1 MTRIPTATR
10 RQHVEVRASQ
20 TGPKLPSLHA
30 PPRHALQRSDPGT
43 TKPRRA
49 WLSPN
54 GMERTAFHRQA
65 KGFPPG
71 PQRPGFHPRAMTAWL
86 IVGLGNPGPS
96 YSGHRHSVG
105 AMVVD
110 ELAVRAGASLRSHK
124 ARAAAAEVRLS
135 APGVGTRGGTPLGT
149 PGHRAIIAKPLT
161 FMNESGGPVAG
172 LLSFYKVPTQNLI
185 VIHDE
190 LDIPFAEV
198 RLKLGGGEGGHNGL
212 RSITKSVGTRDYL
225 RVRVG
230 IGRPPGRMDP
240 ADYVLHDF
248 SSTERSE
255 VPLLISDA
263 ADAIER
269 LVAEGL
275 VAAQQEWHSR

>member
-1 MTRIPTATR
+1 M
-10 RQHVEVRASQ
+10 
-20 TGPKLPSLHA
+20 
-30 PPRHALQRSDPGT
+30 D
-43 TKPRRA
+43 
-49 WLSPN
+49 
-54 GMERTAFHRQA
+54 
-65 KGFPPG
+65 
-71 PQRPGFHPRAMTAWL
+71 AMTAWL
-86 IVGLGNPGPS
+86 IVGLGNPGSS
-96 YSGHRHSVG
+96 YSGHRHNVG

-110 ELAVRAGASLRSHK
+110 ELAVRTTASLRSHK
-124 ARAAAAEVRLS
+124 ARAAAAEVRIV
-135 APGVGTRGGTPLGT
+135 AQ
-149 PGHRAIIAKPLT
+149 RAVIAQPLT

-172 LLSFYKVPTQNLI
+172 LLSFYKIPVENLI

-190 LDIPFAEV
+190 LDIPFPEV

-248 SSTERSE
+248 SGAERSE

-263 ADAIER
+263 ADAVER

>member
-1 MTRIPTATR
+1 
-10 RQHVEVRASQ
+10 
-20 TGPKLPSLHA
+20 
-30 PPRHALQRSDPGT
+30 
-43 TKPRRA
+43 
-49 WLSPN
+49 
-54 GMERTAFHRQA
+54 
-65 KGFPPG
+65 
-71 PQRPGFHPRAMTAWL
+71 MTAWL
-86 IVGLGNPGPS
+86 IVGLGNPGPA
-96 YSGHRHSVG
+96 YSGHRHNVG
-105 AMVVD
+105 AMVVQ
-110 ELAVRAGASLRSHK
+110 ELAVRTGASLRSHR
-124 ARAAAAEVRLS
+124 ARAAAAEVRLPAAS
-135 APGVGTRGGTPLGT
+135 GGTGLGPAPGP
-149 PGHRAIIAKPLT
+149 RAIIAAPLT

-172 LLSFYKVPTQNLI
+172 LLSFYKVPVQNLI
-185 VIHDE
+185 VIHDD

-248 SSTERSE
+248 SGTERSE

-263 ADAIER
+263 ADAVER
-269 LVAEGL
+269 LVGQGL